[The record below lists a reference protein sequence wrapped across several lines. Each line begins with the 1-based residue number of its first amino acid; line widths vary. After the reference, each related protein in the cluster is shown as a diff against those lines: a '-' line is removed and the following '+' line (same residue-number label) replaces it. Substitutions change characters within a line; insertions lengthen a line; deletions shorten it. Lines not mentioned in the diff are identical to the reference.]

1 MTQSGAN
8 DWKTPLGYYERAI
21 SELRK
26 TQEELQSELQ
36 NLRELQDSYAILN
49 AELQATK
56 EQLETT
62 QKTTNEFQVRATTAE
77 KVANDAQTELQT
89 IKAELQATKAE
100 IQAAKTDIQAE
111 STELKTDFQHI
122 KTDIEILKE
131 NLSQSLKS
139 IVVKYSNDKK
149 HNSTCSSNWET
160 LLSYELNLSTPSH
173 VNVFAHGHGFARNY
187 NSPLDV
193 RIFINGS
200 QFDEEFLGL
209 GITHSPNWQT
219 LVCFFT
225 KYLNYGKHTIELKYR
240 SRKLNSLDLVY
251 FNYPLMLLL
260 LTGS

>member
-1 MTQSGAN
+1 MTQSGADN
-8 DWKTPLGYYERAI
+8 WKTPLGYYERAI
-21 SELRK
+21 AELRK
-26 TQEELQSELQ
+26 AREEFQVELQTLKEIQASYETLAADLQDAKTELQ
-36 NLRELQDSYAILN
+36 NLRELQSSYETLKV
-49 AELQATK
+49 ELQAT
-56 EQLETT
+56 
-62 QKTTNEFQVRATTAE
+62 QV
-77 KVANDAQTELQT
+77 EL
-89 IKAELQATKAE
+89 
-100 IQAAKTDIQAE
+100 QAAKTDIQAE
-111 STELKTDFQHI
+111 NTEVKTDFQHI
-122 KTDIEILKE
+122 KTDLEILKE

-149 HNSTCSSNWET
+149 HNATCSSNWET

-173 VNVFAHGHGFARNY
+173 VNVFAHGHGFAKNY
-187 NSPLDV
+187 NSPLDI

-225 KYLNYGKHTIELKYR
+225 KYLNCGKHTIELKYR